1 MTVATELNSYSN
13 LDIQLDEDEVEGAVG
28 GSNDS
33 PPPTTA
39 ILTETKQEHVEEDD
53 VSIFVSPRV
62 NFTSQIYRC
71 YVIFIFSRL

>member
-1 MTVATELNSYSN
+1 MTVATESNSYSN

-39 ILTETKQEHVEEDD
+39 ILTETNQEHVEEDD
-53 VSIFVSPRV
+53 DVSTFSFAKSQFY
-62 NFTSQIYRC
+62 FTDI
-71 YVIFIFSRL
+71 